1 MLDPTI
7 MPRSFRV
14 SIARVA
20 FVKRL
25 AFMGAATTCSSA
37 WAAAPGDLG
46 NDSNHV
52 SYDPGPTLRRGG
64 FALGVETGAG
74 VAHYAGYP
82 NEVAK
87 LGDPQFRRSTGA
99 GLGTEL
105 GLWLGG
111 ALRDWLTVG
120 LGASL
125 ASAQG
130 GGTVGSGFGLLFNV
144 EAFPLF
150 NHGKAL
156 RDLGLGFSGGVA
168 FGVLFDEE
176 DTAFTDPVAN
186 GGVMSRLSGSVF
198 YEPFRFWHF
207 SSGPR
212 ISYTHAFSQ
221 SLSIH
226 QVVGG
231 WRLVFYGVQ
240 PKNSERTNE
249 QAKASGRDDRRF

>member
-1 MLDPTI
+1 MLDRAI
-7 MPRSFRV
+7 MSRSFRTP
-14 SIARVA
+14 VA
-20 FVKRL
+20 RL
-25 AFMGAATTCSSA
+25 AFMGAVAACGSA
-37 WAAAPGDLG
+37 WASAPGDFD
-46 NDSNHV
+46 NDSNYV

-64 FALGVETGAG
+64 FALGLETGVG

-82 NEVAK
+82 NEVSK
-87 LGDPQFRRSTGA
+87 LDDPTFRQSTGA

-125 ASAQG
+125 ASVQG
-130 GGTVGSGFGLLFNV
+130 NGTVGSGFGLLFNV

-150 NHGKAL
+150 NRGKAL

-168 FGVLFDEE
+168 FGVLFDEN
-176 DTAFTDPVAN
+176 DTTFTDPVAN
-186 GGVMSRLSGSVF
+186 GGVMSRLSGTVF
-198 YEPFRFWHF
+198 YEAFRFWHF

-231 WRLVFYGVQ
+231 WRMAFYGVQ
-240 PKNSERTNE
+240 PKNSERTSK
-249 QAKASGRDDRRF
+249 QAAESGQAGYSY